1 MIFKRPA
8 PNKSL
13 DPSGGGVFRNKLGAA
28 KGALIRA
35 AASTQPFGG
44 LELSEAKMAKLRVL
58 FFLVSLVV
66 SAIKVDVPVFAQ
78 VQTTDKKKQDMA
90 GIEKLRQQDIAAT
103 LSRDPVALTDLWT
116 DDAVRLSP
124 GQPAEVGKKAI
135 RESYER
141 WSARPGFKVL
151 SYVPETRDLTMLDG
165 WAVEWGNF
173 TGSYV
178 ESAGGEV
185 KQIHGNRLMVL
196 KRLPDGSWKYFRG
209 MRASFAALAGQ
220 VPQAPSAPA
229 RSDVG
234 SQADIQADLAAIKEL
249 SQKDTAA
256 IEKAYQQDIT
266 ATLALDPVAMTDGWT
281 EDAVRL
287 GPDQPAEVGKEAL
300 RKYYEGL
307 AAIPG
312 FKVLSYVPTNHLTTM
327 LDGWVVGWRYFS
339 LSYVASVGGKAKQ
352 LRGQVLFVL
361 KRLPDGSWK
370 GFRVMGV

>member
-1 MIFKRPA
+1 
-8 PNKSL
+8 
-13 DPSGGGVFRNKLGAA
+13 
-28 KGALIRA
+28 
-35 AASTQPFGG
+35 
-44 LELSEAKMAKLRVL
+44 MAKLRVL

-66 SAIKVDVPVFAQ
+66 WATKVDVPVFAQ
-78 VQTTDKKKQDMA
+78 VQTTDKKAQDMA

-103 LSRDPVALTDLWT
+103 LSRDPVALTDLFT

-124 GQPAEVGKKAI
+124 GQPAEVGKQAI
-135 RESYER
+135 RESNER

-185 KQIHGNRLMVL
+185 KQIRGNRLMVL

-220 VPQAPSAPA
+220 MPEAPGAST
-229 RSDVG
+229 RSDVE
-234 SQADIQADLAAIKEL
+234 SQADLAAIKKL
-249 SQKDTAA
+249 NQKDKAA
-256 IEKAYQQDIT
+256 IEKAHQHDIA
-266 ATLALDPVAMTDGWT
+266 ATLALDPVALTDGWT

-287 GPDQPAEVGKEAL
+287 GPDQPAEVGKQAL
-300 RKYYEGL
+300 RTSYERL

-312 FKVLSYVPTNHLTTM
+312 FKVLSYVPETNHLRTM
-327 LDGWVVGWRYFS
+327 LDGWVVEWQYYTV
-339 LSYVASVGGKAKQ
+339 SYVGSAGGEAKQ
-352 LRGQVLFVL
+352 VRGQVLIVL
-361 KRLPDGSWK
+361 KRLPDGSWR

>member
-1 MIFKRPA
+1 
-8 PNKSL
+8 
-13 DPSGGGVFRNKLGAA
+13 
-28 KGALIRA
+28 
-35 AASTQPFGG
+35 
-44 LELSEAKMAKLRVL
+44 MAKLRVL
-58 FFLVSLVV
+58 FFLVGLVV
-66 SAIKVDVPVFAQ
+66 WATKCDVPVFAQ
-78 VQTTDKKKQDMA
+78 VQTTDKKEKDIA

-103 LSRDPVALTDLWT
+103 LSLDPVALTDLWT

-124 GQPAEVGKKAI
+124 GQPAEVGKQAI
-135 RESYER
+135 RESNER

-151 SYVPETRDLTMLDG
+151 SYVPETTDLTMLDG

-185 KQIHGNRLMVL
+185 KQIRGNWLMVL

-209 MRASFAALAGQ
+209 ARASFAALAGQ
-220 VPQAPSAPA
+220 VPEAPGAPA
-229 RSDVG
+229 GSDVG
-234 SQADIQADLAAIKEL
+234 RQADLAAINEL
-249 SQKDTAA
+249 TQKDKAA

-266 ATLALDPVAMTDGWT
+266 ATLALDPVALTDGWT

-287 GPDQPAEVGKEAL
+287 GPDQPADVGKQAL
-300 RKYYEGL
+300 RKYYESA

-312 FKVLSYVPTNHLTTM
+312 LKVLSYVPTNHLTTM
-327 LDGWVVGWRYFS
+327 LDGWVVGWRYYS
-339 LSYVASVGGKAKQ
+339 LSYVGSVGGEAKQ
-352 LRGQVLFVL
+352 VRGQVLFVL

>member
-1 MIFKRPA
+1 
-8 PNKSL
+8 
-13 DPSGGGVFRNKLGAA
+13 
-28 KGALIRA
+28 
-35 AASTQPFGG
+35 
-44 LELSEAKMAKLRVL
+44 MATYIVAWTTRVDTL
-58 FFLVSLVV
+58 
-66 SAIKVDVPVFAQ
+66 VFAQ
-78 VQTTDKKKQDMA
+78 TQTTDKKAQDMA
-90 GIEKLRQQDIAAT
+90 GIEKFHQQDIAAT
-103 LSRDPVALTDLWT
+103 LSRDPVALTDLFT

-124 GQPAEVGKKAI
+124 GQPAEVGKQAI
-135 RESYER
+135 RESNER

-220 VPQAPSAPA
+220 VPEAASAPA

-234 SQADIQADLAAIKEL
+234 SQADLAAIKKL
-249 SQKDTAA
+249 NQKDRAA
-256 IEKAYQQDIT
+256 IEKAFQQDIA
-266 ATLALDPVAMTDGWT
+266 ATLALDPVALTDGWT

-287 GPDQPAEVGKEAL
+287 GPDQPADVGKEAL
-300 RKYYEGL
+300 RKYYESL

-339 LSYVASVGGKAKQ
+339 LSYVGSAGGEAKQ